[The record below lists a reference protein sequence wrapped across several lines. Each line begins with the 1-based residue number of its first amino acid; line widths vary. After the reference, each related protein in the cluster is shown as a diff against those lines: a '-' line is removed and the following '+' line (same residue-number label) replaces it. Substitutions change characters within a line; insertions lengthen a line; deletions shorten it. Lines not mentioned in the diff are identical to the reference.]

1 MEPQYAER
9 NNGLTPEEFAILSF
23 TNDGEHDQIRFP
35 ESFFDYP
42 SRVVLTGKEGYFWA
56 VALTIA
62 FSRLDHIT
70 EESIYK
76 AYERAVSKNVDLLR
90 KKYCS
95 PSLDYDSDTLDRA
108 IFEQLVTDFLAELDC
123 SEIELKEIIKKT
135 QIAFDSL
142 IAKGLI
148 EDPLEIAAG
157 IVTLGVLGFVPY
169 GFTTKTRKGR
179 VVYRKVTAG
188 YWTYERRVQNGID
201 AKHFN
206 FRLAKLLSAFKRALI
221 EVSQEGVDDPE
232 R

>member
-1 MEPQYAER
+1 MEPQHSER
-9 NNGLTPEEFAILSF
+9 SKGLTPEEFSILSF
-23 TNDGEHDQIRFP
+23 TNDGVHDRVVFQ
-35 ESFFDYP
+35 ESIFDYP
-42 SRVVLTGKEGYFWA
+42 YRVVLTGKEGYFWA

-62 FSRLDHIT
+62 FSRFDHIT
-70 EESIYK
+70 EESILN

-95 PSLDYDSDTLDRA
+95 PSLDYYSDIQDRA
-108 IFEQLVTDFLAELDC
+108 LFERLVIDFLAELDC
-123 SEIELKEIIKKT
+123 PEVELEEIIRKT

-157 IVTLGVLGFVPY
+157 AVTVGVLGFIPY

-188 YWTYERRVQNGID
+188 YWTYERKVRNGID
-201 AKHFN
+201 EKHFN

-221 EVSQEGVDDPE
+221 EVSQEGVDDPDH
-232 R
+232 